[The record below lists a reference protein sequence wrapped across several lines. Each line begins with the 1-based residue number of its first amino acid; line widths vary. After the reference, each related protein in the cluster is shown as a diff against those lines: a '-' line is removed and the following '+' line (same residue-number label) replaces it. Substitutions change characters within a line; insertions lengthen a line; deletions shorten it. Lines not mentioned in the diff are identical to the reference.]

1 MMPYDTQ
8 RLYQIERP
16 KNLGEIR
23 QADEQ
28 AAQLVS
34 AVSSLFSGLA
44 WPVRRLAAAV
54 LSGASRSRDQF
65 QLDAVRIIEREHVD
79 ASRRQRGDLA
89 MAEKARLLRD
99 PPVAAT
105 PARRQGPAAP
115 GRHRF
120 DLTWSALRVPC
131 SATMNGIFSP
141 SEAAEQ
147 SGFSLETLRYYER
160 IGLLDGIDRAPSGHR
175 RFRGEDLEWLGVLRC
190 LRDTGMPIAQMRR
203 YADLARCGDA
213 TLVERMNLLTEHELN
228 VQAKIALLQ
237 AQQKHLWEKIDWYR
251 EQLPAVAG

>member
-1 MMPYDTQ
+1 MPYDTY
-8 RLYQIERP
+8 RLYKIERP

-28 AAQLVS
+28 AARFVS
-34 AVSSLFSGLA
+34 ALSSLLRGFA

-54 LSGASRSRDQF
+54 LSGLGRRRGQF
-65 QLDAVRIIEREHVD
+65 QLHAVRIFERGHVNV
-79 ASRRQRGDLA
+79 SRRQFPG
-89 MAEKARLLRD
+89 
-99 PPVAAT
+99 AT
-105 PARRQGPAAP
+105 D
-115 GRHRF
+115 F
-120 DLTWSALRVPC
+120 SLTWSALRVPC
-131 SATMNGIFSP
+131 SASMNGIFSP

-203 YADLARCGDA
+203 YADLARCGDG
-213 TLVERMNLLTEHELN
+213 TLVERMNLLTEHELT
-228 VQAKIALLQ
+228 VQAKIALLR
-237 AQQKHLWEKIDWYR
+237 AQQEHLREKIDWYR